1 LESAAGNSLN
11 IPVDS
16 LLLST
21 AVLNFK
27 QLGITPGS
35 SEDEMSTEVKL
46 LLASMHDTNSVIND
60 PETIDELS
68 QYSEDEDSLD
78 DLEKIAVK
86 QLCGDLLE
94 ELYDDDSYQQS
105 GDKRCSM
112 NTNKSSAKPHFRKTC
127 KVKVGKHAKMVSK

>member
-1 LESAAGNSLN
+1 MESAAGNSLN

-68 QYSEDEDSLD
+68 QYSEDEDRLD
-78 DLEKIAVK
+78 DLEKN
-86 QLCGDLLE
+86 C
-94 ELYDDDSYQQS
+94 
-105 GDKRCSM
+105 C
-112 NTNKSSAKPHFRKTC
+112 
-127 KVKVGKHAKMVSK
+127 